1 MSCVVGEMRFLFVHN
16 IDKMRK
22 VLLLLLLLPVVV
34 SGQVIETIA
43 GNGSATFSGDGGTA
57 LLAGMKPNTLTFDKT
72 GNIFFVD
79 AGNCRIRKINTYGI
93 VTTIAGSS
101 GCSYSGDERS
111 ATDANLYDPVSIA
124 IDTSGNIYTS
134 TAGDHRIRKIS
145 TSGIITTI
153 AGTGISGYNGDNIP
167 ATAAQLFY
175 PYISVVDTAGNILIC
190 DYDNHRVRKITPEG
204 MINTIAGGSSA
215 GHSGDG
221 GPAMDAQ
228 LRTPS
233 LIAYSS
239 SGDLYVSDNVD
250 RCIRRISALG
260 IITTFAGTPGVVGNT
275 GDSGPATNATF
286 TLPNGLA
293 LDDTGNLYIADYG
306 ASVIRKVN
314 TSGIISTIGG
324 TGTAGFSGD
333 GGSAILAKMTPND
346 VAVNNGNIYFA
357 DLNNNRIRK
366 ISYSSLGIGKMTQTY
381 MTISLSPNPATNE
394 LTIKCPNEIES
405 VEVINMMGQVVVYQ
419 ACKHK
424 EVVVNVP
431 VLPAG
436 VYFVKVNGPD
446 GYRDGGRFVKE

>member
-1 MSCVVGEMRFLFVHN
+1 M
-16 IDKMRK
+16 DKMRK
-22 VLLLLLLLPVVV
+22 VLLLLLFLPVMV

-43 GNGSATFSGDGGTA
+43 GNGNASFSGDGGPA
-57 LLAGMKPNTLTFDKT
+57 LLAGMNPNTLTFDRT
-72 GNIFFVD
+72 GDIFFVD
-79 AGNCRIRKINTYGI
+79 SHNCRIRKIDTHGI
-93 VTTIAGSS
+93 ITTVAGNG
-101 GCSYSGDERS
+101 GCTYSGDLGP
-111 ATDANLYDPVSIA
+111 ATDASLHGPVSIA

-175 PYISVVDTAGNILIC
+175 PCISVVDTAGNILIC
-190 DYDNHRVRKITPEG
+190 DYDNHRVRKISSAG
-204 MINTIAGGSSA
+204 MISTVAGGSTA

-221 GPAMDAQ
+221 GPATDAQ

-260 IITTFAGTPGVVGNT
+260 IITTFAGTPGIVGNT

-314 TSGIISTIGG
+314 TSGVISTIGG

-333 GGSAILAKMTPND
+333 GGSAILAEMTPND

-357 DLNNNRIRK
+357 DVNNNRIRK
-366 ISYSSLGIGKMTQTY
+366 ISYSSLGIGKMAQTY
-381 MTISLSPNPATNE
+381 MAISLSPNPATNE
-394 LTIKCPNEIES
+394 LTIKSANEIEA
-405 VEVINMMGQVVVYQ
+405 VEVVNMMGQVVASQ
-419 ACKHK
+419 NSKQK
-424 EVVVNVP
+424 EVVLDIRS
-431 VLPAG
+431 LPAG